1 MHLLDTTTKRLSSFF
16 NERRP
21 PYAILSHTWGS
32 EEVTFQDLEKFHE
45 DSSRQHS
52 FASSLSSRAGWRKI
66 QACCDQ
72 ALRDGFE
79 WVWIDTCCIDKSSSA
94 ELSEAINSMFAWY
107 RDSKVCYVFLS
118 DVDEAVEDISGPNSS
133 FRGSR
138 WFTRGW
144 TLQELLAP
152 GRIIFFNSSWQVIG
166 RLRKGSRMSEV
177 VSEITSIQPAFLE
190 GLDLRIAN
198 IAVRMSWAS
207 GRVTTREEDMA
218 YCLLGIFEVNMPLL
232 YGEGTKAFERLQEE
246 ILKRSY
252 DLSLLAWGLLP
263 WDQGYS
269 RSDTEDCGI
278 LATSTADFA
287 GCGTINVCRVFAT
300 DDLSEDYQMTNQ
312 GLRVSLSLRAPQE
325 DGRVLR
331 FERNQTR

>member
-1 MHLLDTTTKRLSSFF
+1 MITHQTQYNSLTGIYVLLLRSATIHISSLTLIVKSQACTISYTMYLLDTTTKRLSAFF

-21 PYAILSHTWGS
+21 PYAILSHTWGT
-32 EEVTFQDLEKFHE
+32 EEVTFQDLRAFHE
-45 DSSRQHS
+45 GTLQQHPFSSS
-52 FASSLSSRAGWRKI
+52 VSSRAGWRKI
-66 QACCDQ
+66 EACCDQ
-72 ALRDGFE
+72 ALRHGLE

-118 DVDEAVEDISGPNSS
+118 DVDETVEDISEPNSS

-152 GRIIFFNSSWQVIG
+152 RRIIFFSSSWQVIG
-166 RLRKGSRMSEV
+166 RLTKGSKLSEV
-177 VSEITSIQPAFLE
+177 ASEITSIQPAFLG

-207 GRVTTREEDMA
+207 ERVTTRGEDMA

-232 YGEGTKAFERLQEE
+232 YGEGTKAFDRLQEE

-252 DLSLLAWGLLP
+252 DHSLLA
-263 WDQGYS
+263 
-269 RSDTEDCGI
+269 
-278 LATSTADFA
+278 
-287 GCGTINVCRVFAT
+287 
-300 DDLSEDYQMTNQ
+300 
-312 GLRVSLSLRAPQE
+312 
-325 DGRVLR
+325 
-331 FERNQTR
+331 